1 MLKQFVENVECHR
14 VLCIVDSESDDAISH
29 SLNPLADSDL
39 TDAQQSE
46 LQSILSDFDHIF
58 SDSPGHTTS
67 ASHSINVTQT
77 TPLWSPNYSL
87 PMAIESAFKQELDN
101 LLECG
106 IIVPSDSPWS
116 FPPIP
121 VRKKDGTIRI
131 VVDYRR
137 LNSITVPLPFTMPT
151 PESIIAKLGSAKYL
165 SKMDLCK
172 GFHQVPM
179 DPDSQDFTAF
189 SCKWGKFAYQC
200 VPFGLRNAP
209 ATFQVLMQRVFA
221 DYTEFVEPYI
231 DDVVVFS
238 SNWVEHLE
246 HLSLVLQRLADHSL
260 TVKPSKCKFGST
272 KFEFLG
278 LVVGHG
284 SLSIPESRVK
294 QFKEYRRPITKK
306 QMRYHL
312 LDCVIIIHVSFLS
325 FHHIHLFSILS

>member
-1 MLKQFVENVECHR
+1 MQMGKV
-14 VLCIVDSESDDAISH
+14 CI
-29 SLNPLADSDL
+29 
-39 TDAQQSE
+39 
-46 LQSILSDFDHIF
+46 
-58 SDSPGHTTS
+58 
-67 ASHSINVTQT
+67 
-77 TPLWSPNYSL
+77 
-87 PMAIESAFKQELDN
+87 
-101 LLECG
+101 
-106 IIVPSDSPWS
+106 
-116 FPPIP
+116 
-121 VRKKDGTIRI
+121 
-131 VVDYRR
+131 
-137 LNSITVPLPFTMPT
+137 
-151 PESIIAKLGSAKYL
+151 
-165 SKMDLCK
+165 
-172 GFHQVPM
+172 
-179 DPDSQDFTAF
+179 
-189 SCKWGKFAYQC
+189 YQRM
-200 VPFGLRNAP
+200 PFGLRNAP